1 VAETVTPSVRGTL
14 RVRVVVALLA
24 AGVVTGAASA
34 ALPGAVWRALDLPR
48 ASVAV
53 AALVALVAVGLDA
66 VHVRPLDIR
75 RQVPQLWGR
84 LFAPE
89 TVAVLYGA
97 RLGVGPL
104 TILTS
109 WLWWA
114 AIAIAVTLGPLP
126 AAVAGASF
134 HVARVAT
141 MLAATAGA
149 QSRMPD
155 RIALVQRR
163 ERDVAR
169 VAIALAAVAALAVA
183 SSDFSR
189 ESRPPRADSAKS
201 SGGAA
206 SGPASA
212 PAASATTTTSRP
224 PVPRTPE
231 TDALDALIPDDPLP
245 GFTRVPDG
253 TRGAGPLDL
262 DAAAAAEH
270 DTQAERAVLE
280 TRHFRRG
287 IARVW
292 VGPDDPGDTVY
303 IAIYEFADAAGAS
316 ANLEDGRELL
326 EARKV
331 TRFPVDVPGAFGFS
345 QIDESGAGPVAG
357 HAVAFT
363 SANRYALVIVG
374 GEPGRRTPDEAR
386 SVAAAVAARLSPPA
400 SSSTPPTPA
409 APS

>member
-1 VAETVTPSVRGTL
+1 MAETVTPSVRGTQ
-14 RVRVVVALLA
+14 RIRVVALLVLAGA
-24 AGVVTGAASA
+24 ATGSASA
-34 ALPGAVWRALDLPR
+34 ALVGAVWQALDLPR
-48 ASVAV
+48 ASVVV
-53 AALVALVAVGLDA
+53 AAAIALVAVALDA
-66 VHVRPLDIR
+66 AGVRPLDIR

-126 AAVAGASF
+126 AAAVGASF
-134 HVARVAT
+134 HVARVIT

-149 QSRMPD
+149 QSCMPD
-155 RIALVQRR
+155 RIAAVQRR
-163 ERDVAR
+163 ERGAAR
-169 VAIALAAVAALAVA
+169 AAVALTAVLALTAAA
-183 SSDFSR
+183 SSDLSR
-189 ESRPPRADSAKS
+189 KSSPQRADSAKS
-201 SGGAA
+201 SAGVD
-206 SGPASA
+206 PA
-212 PAASATTTTSRP
+212 PATTQTHAS
-224 PVPRTPE
+224 VPRTPE
-231 TDALDALIPDDPLP
+231 TDALDALLPDAPLP

-262 DAAAAAEH
+262 DAAAAAEQ
-270 DTQAERAVLE
+270 DAPAERAVLQ
-280 TRHFRRG
+280 TRRFRRG

-292 VGPDDPGDTVY
+292 TGPDDDSDTVY
-303 IAIYEFADAAGAS
+303 VAIYEFADAAGAS
-316 ANLEDGRELL
+316 AYLEDGRELL
-326 EARKV
+326 QARKV
-331 TRFPVDVPGAFGFS
+331 TEFPVELPGAFGFT
-345 QIDESGAGPVAG
+345 QVDESGADPFAG

-374 GEPGRRTPDEAR
+374 GDPGRRTPDEAR
-386 SVAAAVAARLSPPA
+386 TVAAAVAARLSPA
-400 SSSTPPTPA
+400 TPTTTPV